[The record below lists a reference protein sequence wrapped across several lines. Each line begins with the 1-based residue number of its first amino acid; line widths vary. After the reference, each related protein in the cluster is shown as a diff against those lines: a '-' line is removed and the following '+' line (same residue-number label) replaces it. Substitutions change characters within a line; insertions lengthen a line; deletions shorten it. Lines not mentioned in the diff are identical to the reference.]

1 MPVQVKIQHHAQATF
16 RVAKDLHR
24 VVTNK
29 GVAVHLLLA
38 VTPMAQVQ
46 EVIAVLAEVD
56 MVAVTEVQV
65 VADIVVVVS
74 EAAHLEVVVVRTVAE
89 EAVVDTVKKKYKS
102 NGTCQGSVF
111 A

>member
-29 GVAVHLLLA
+29 GVAVHLLA
-38 VTPMAQVQ
+38 VTPMVQVQ

-56 MVAVTEVQV
+56 MVAVTEAQV